1 MRLTIVMFINW
12 NNIFNEIKSKIIKKL
27 PAQVMCVYVSIN
39 KVNNSQTLYQ
49 LCISFLE
56 NKTSTSSAGEIKT
69 NKLLNF
75 LMCIWGKNYYFYIII
90 SKNWSESLK
99 EIDV

>member
-1 MRLTIVMFINW
+1 
-12 NNIFNEIKSKIIKKL
+12 
-27 PAQVMCVYVSIN
+27 MCVYVSIN

-75 LMCIWGKNYYFYIII
+75 LMCI
-90 SKNWSESLK
+90 
-99 EIDV
+99 